1 MKSILGILS
10 IIILGAIVNLFAPW
24 YLIALVAFVVA
35 FAFAEKG
42 FQAFTMGFVAVFIL
56 WLFTAIVKTWG
67 NDGILVG
74 RMGELIGVG
83 GILLY
88 LITAF
93 IGAIVGGFSA
103 LTGYSFKT
111 INAKKDNSVY
121 YKVR

>member
-1 MKSILGILS
+1 MKSLIGILS
-10 IIILGAIVNLFAPW
+10 IIILGAILNIFAPW
-24 YLIALVAFVVA
+24 FFIALVAFGVA
-35 FAFAEKG
+35 FAFAEKSL
-42 FQAFTMGFVAVFIL
+42 QAFLMGFTAVFIL

-67 NDGILVG
+67 NEGIIVS

-88 LITAF
+88 IMTAF

-103 LTGYSFKT
+103 LTGYSLKT

-121 YKVR
+121 YKV